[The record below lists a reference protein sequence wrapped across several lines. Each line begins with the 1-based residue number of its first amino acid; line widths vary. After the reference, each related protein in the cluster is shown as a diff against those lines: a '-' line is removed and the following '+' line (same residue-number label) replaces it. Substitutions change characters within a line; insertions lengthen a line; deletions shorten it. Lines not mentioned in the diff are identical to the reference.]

1 LYISLL
7 ERLFVPG
14 TIPSTQRATKRQRGD
29 GAKGDKYL
37 VEIKVLIII
46 SVSNFGFIVLAGS
59 DSIIQWGADSIRRDV
74 EARGLI
80 PGLHCS
86 RDSFNSAFSILDTVG
101 VMVRAILPVF
111 FILLFLVDFKSVR
124 RCLLGHRQLNLQL
137 STRLT
142 LSQST
147 IV

>member
-1 LYISLL
+1 YISLL

-14 TIPSTQRATKRQRGD
+14 TIPSTQRATKRQRGE
-29 GAKGDKYL
+29 AKGDKYL

-46 SVSNFGFIVLAGS
+46 SVSIFGFIVLAGS

-111 FILLFLVDFKSVR
+111 FIL
-124 RCLLGHRQLNLQL
+124 
-137 STRLT
+137 
-142 LSQST
+142 
-147 IV
+147 

>member
-1 LYISLL
+1 VIVVYL
-7 ERLFVPG
+7 
-14 TIPSTQRATKRQRGD
+14 QRQRGK
-29 GAKGDKYL
+29 AKGDKYL

-46 SVSNFGFIVLAGS
+46 SVSIFGFIVLAGS
-59 DSIIQWGADSIRRDV
+59 DSIIQWGADSIHRDIEAFFNC

-101 VMVRAILPVF
+101 VMVQTILPVF
-111 FILLFLVDFKSVR
+111 FILFLVDFKSVR
-124 RCLLGHRQLNLQL
+124 RCLLGRRQLNSQS

-142 LSQST
+142 LSKST